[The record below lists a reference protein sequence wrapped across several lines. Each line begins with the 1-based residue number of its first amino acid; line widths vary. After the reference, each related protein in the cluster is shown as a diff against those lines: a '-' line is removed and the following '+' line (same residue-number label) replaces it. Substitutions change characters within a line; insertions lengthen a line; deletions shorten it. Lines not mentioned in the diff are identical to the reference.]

1 MKPGEQPIKDNLGTA
16 SSGEDKG
23 KVSLGT
29 LGEGTYYLLEK
40 QAPVG
45 YEKLDELIQITVSAN
60 IVGLLQGERS
70 ETVTIEQGQ
79 NKAALTVMN
88 SAGVELP
95 STGGIGTTVFYLAGV
110 LMMAGAAF
118 AGVRRRRR
126 A

>member
-1 MKPGEQPIKDNLGTA
+1 MKPGEQPIRDNLVTA
-16 SSGEDKG
+16 STGADIG

-29 LGEGTYYLLEK
+29 LSEGTYYLLEK
-40 QAPVG
+40 QAPAG